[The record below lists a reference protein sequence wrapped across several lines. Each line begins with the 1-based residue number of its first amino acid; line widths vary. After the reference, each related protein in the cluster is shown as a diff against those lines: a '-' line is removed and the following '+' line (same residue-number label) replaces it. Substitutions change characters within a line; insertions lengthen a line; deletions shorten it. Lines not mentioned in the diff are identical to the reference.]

1 MAREKHIVDLTIGNF
16 KRFADFEIKN
26 LGQFNLIVGDNN
38 TGKTSFLEA
47 LLFDEE
53 SSVFHI
59 LSSLDY
65 TIWMRIDNPLNDDDD
80 KENVYQHFDMFL
92 NKTKE
97 DQRLQ
102 LTFKALKWEA
112 DISLEPFDS
121 EMDLD
126 YLGEF
131 EREKLY
137 SLKKN
142 EIQEFILIINGYV
155 TNSLQI
161 VPDVKEYFPL
171 VPFGKGY
178 AHDLLLFYSEKID
191 INKQIRNNFIFNL
204 RCLIPNVDDI
214 RIGNNAINIYEE
226 GEENPMPLYS
236 YGEGAN
242 KLFRILCEIA
252 MCQGKRLMID
262 EIDAGIHYS
271 RFKSFWR
278 TIMQA
283 AKAYDVQ
290 IFATTHNIEC
300 VEYFREVLEEE
311 ALQDYQ
317 ELARIV
323 SLKAKK
329 DNSVKASV
337 YDFEAMQTANKTDY
351 ELRGGGL

>member
-16 KRFADFEIKN
+16 KRFADFEVKN

-47 LLFDEE
+47 LLFDGQET
-53 SSVFHI
+53 VFDVI
-59 LSSLDY
+59 INLRALTYVRSQEVVDLQ
-65 TIWMRIDNPLNDDDD
+65 P
-80 KENVYQHFDMFL
+80 KEYVSKKFKLFL
-92 NKTKE
+92 NRTLTS
-97 DQRLQ
+97 DQVSIFYNRNDGNYKML
-102 LTFKALKWEA
+102 LRKFNHNK
-112 DISLEPFDS
+112 DLENLNS
-121 EMDLD
+121 
-126 YLGEF
+126 F
-131 EREKLY
+131 EKEKLY
-137 SLKKN
+137 SSGETLN
-142 EIQEFILIINGYV
+142 EFILSINSIISTTLAPKPPDSSYYPFIAFGLGHDGHLVKYYSKYV
-155 TNSLQI
+155 DTNTIQRDQFIERLQ
-161 VPDVKEYFPL
+161 V
-171 VPFGKGY
+171 
-178 AHDLLLFYSEKID
+178 
-191 INKQIRNNFIFNL
+191 
-204 RCLIPNVDDI
+204 LIPKVNDVRVSND
-214 RIGNNAINIYEE
+214 GLNIYEE
-226 GEENPMPLYS
+226 GKENPMPLFT

-311 ALQDYQ
+311 AMKEYQD
-317 ELARIV
+317 LARVV
-323 SLKAKK
+323 SLKVKK
-329 DNSVKASV
+329 DNSVKSRV
-337 YDFEAMQTANKTDY
+337 YDFEAMEMANETDY

>member
-16 KRFADFEIKN
+16 KRFADFEVKN

-47 LLFDEE
+47 LTFDNEE
-53 SSVFHI
+53 DIFEIIANLRTSAWVRSQEPTDLEPKEYLYNN
-59 LSSLDY
+59 LSL
-65 TIWMRIDNPLNDDDD
+65 
-80 KENVYQHFDMFL
+80 FL
-92 NKTKE
+92 NSDDE
-97 DQRLQ
+97 SESLN
-102 LTFKALKWEA
+102 
-112 DISLEPFDS
+112 ISMS
-121 EMDLD
+121 
-126 YLGEF
+126 
-131 EREKLY
+131 
-137 SLKKN
+137 KN
-142 EIQEFILIINGYV
+142 ERMYEITLRKFDYDTDIEALNELEKQKLLSLTDTVKEFILNIGSTRTTTLASKPPPSSYYPFIAFGLGHDKYLIEYYSKFVDVNKK
-155 TNSLQI
+155 TRDLFIERLQ
-161 VPDVKEYFPL
+161 V
-171 VPFGKGY
+171 
-178 AHDLLLFYSEKID
+178 
-191 INKQIRNNFIFNL
+191 
-204 RCLIPNVDDI
+204 LIPNVNDV
-214 RIGNNAINIYEE
+214 RIGNNGLNIYEE
-226 GEENPMPLYS
+226 GKDTPMPLFT

-311 ALQDYQ
+311 AMQEYQ
-317 ELARIV
+317 ELARVV

-329 DNSVKASV
+329 DNSVKATS
-337 YDFEAMQTANKTDY
+337 YDFEAMQIANETDY
-351 ELRGGGL
+351 ELRGGGV